1 MITISSLA
9 LSRIT
14 SIASGGCGTV
24 KAGTLG
30 FKNRE
35 EINFSEDKANRE
47 GEAGAYKHEYNKSTT
62 TIN

>member
-1 MITISSLA
+1 MITMSSLA
-9 LSRIT
+9 LSRMT

-47 GEAGAYKHEYNKSTT
+47 GEEGARKHK
-62 TIN
+62 